1 MPASSALSPLLSL
14 QVVEAMSVM
23 MLKTEAERE
32 CIRRWR
38 DLPRPERST
47 NDQASLFATRLMD
60 DIAFPTTGDRHTFI
74 RGWLQRDLLLRGGL

>member
-1 MPASSALSPLLSL
+1 
-14 QVVEAMSVM
+14 
-23 MLKTEAERE
+23 MLELPKHEAERE

-47 NDQASLFATRLMD
+47 NEQAAMFARLLVDEIVFATS
-60 DIAFPTTGDRHTFI
+60 GDRYAFI

>member
-1 MPASSALSPLLSL
+1 
-14 QVVEAMSVM
+14 

-32 CIRRWR
+32 SIRRWR

-47 NDQASLFATRLMD
+47 NEQAAAFATLLMD
-60 DIAFPTTGDRHTFI
+60 EIDFTTSGDRYSFI